1 MDRGVGPGVLVP
13 WSHSSFLSRLHV
25 LVVSFVGRGRRKW
38 FIVWKGLDES
48 GQVGRDSLSL
58 KIWDLPRKQ
67 KKGRVSEGER
77 DVVMS
82 AL

>member
-1 MDRGVGPGVLVP
+1 M
-13 WSHSSFLSRLHV
+13 
-25 LVVSFVGRGRRKW
+25 
-38 FIVWKGLDES
+38 WKGLDES
-48 GQVGRDSLSL
+48 GRVGRDPLSL
-58 KIWDLPRKQ
+58 KIWDLPQKQ